1 MEKTRNRRAWF
12 KVSMGAVLNT
22 LLSNE
27 DRRRGA
33 EAITSMSLGWAFKCF
48 LSCSASVLGMVKPS
62 IPEGTL
68 LCLLELITASAVAHL
83 IVWNLLQLLRKIGKA
98 THNGGILMRDNSCV
112 HYFFLDTRLNAMTG
126 VRHPPSLV
134 SEAFFTVPLNSKF
147 RL

>member
-1 MEKTRNRRAWF
+1 
-12 KVSMGAVLNT
+12 MGAVLNT

-83 IVWNLLQLLRKIGKA
+83 IV
-98 THNGGILMRDNSCV
+98 
-112 HYFFLDTRLNAMTG
+112 
-126 VRHPPSLV
+126 
-134 SEAFFTVPLNSKF
+134 
-147 RL
+147 